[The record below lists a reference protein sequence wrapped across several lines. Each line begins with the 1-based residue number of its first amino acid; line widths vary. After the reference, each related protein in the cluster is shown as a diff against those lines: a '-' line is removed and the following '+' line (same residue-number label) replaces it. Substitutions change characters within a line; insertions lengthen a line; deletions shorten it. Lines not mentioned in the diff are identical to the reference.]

1 MDQNLWNAVDRYL
14 SDKLI
19 SPTNVSRMH
28 SKRTPAPDFRPSTSL
43 PIRASYFICSPVSRE
58 RVAFSRSA
66 RSAATPPSGSL
77 AHFRPPGNSSP
88 LSCSRN
94 TRLLLNPTSSAPASP
109 RWSDIRVGPALDSLT
124 KLHAEKPAP
133 FDFIFIDA
141 DKENNPHYLDWAV
154 KPSRPGTLIITDNI
168 VRDGAIIE
176 DANEDP
182 RVIGTRT
189 FLEKLGKDPR
199 LDATAIQTVGV
210 KGYDGTRRCHRQTLT
225 TNRLS
230 NCSFISTAAE
240 RPFSLSISSWTL

>member
-1 MDQNLWNAVDRYL
+1 MRNLSILACMDQNLWNAVDRYL

-19 SPTNVSRMH
+19 SPDQRIEDALEANACAGLPAIDVAPNQGKLLHLLARIQGASRILEIG
-28 SKRTPAPDFRPSTSL
+28 TLGGYSTIWLARALPPTGQLITLELQPKHAAVAQSNIQRAGLSSL
-43 PIRASYFICSPVSRE
+43 V
-58 RVAFSRSA
+58 
-66 RSAATPPSGSL
+66 
-77 AHFRPPGNSSP
+77 
-88 LSCSRN
+88 
-94 TRLLLNPTSSAPASP
+94 
-109 RWSDIRVGPALDSLT
+109 DIRVGPALDSLT

-141 DKENNPHYLDWAV
+141 DKENNPHYLDWAIRL
-154 KPSRPGTLIITDNI
+154 SRPGTLIITDNI

-210 KGYDGTRRCHRQTLT
+210 KGYDG
-225 TNRLS
+225 
-230 NCSFISTAAE
+230 FAAAIVK
-240 RPFSLSISSWTL
+240 P